1 MDAIATLSRL
11 LEHTAWANR
20 EALAALERTQHPEL
34 ARKLLAH
41 VVATEFLWL
50 DRLQGT
56 SQRHPVWPDWSLG
69 EIGARQAELPGA
81 WRALLGNCGTAGL
94 LREVSYVNSR
104 GERWSSTVHDVIA
117 HAALHGAHHRGQI
130 AAELRRAGLEPA
142 YVDFVHAAR
151 TGQI

>member
-11 LEHTAWANR
+11 LEHAAWADV
-20 EALAALERTQHPEL
+20 ETLAALERASHNEP

-56 SQRHPVWPDWSLG
+56 SQRHPVWPDWSLE
-69 EIGARQAELPGA
+69 EIGTRQAELPGA
-81 WRALLGNCGTAGL
+81 WRAFLGDCGAAGL

-104 GERWSSTVHDVIA
+104 GERWSSTVHDVVA
-117 HAALHGAHHRGQI
+117 HVALHGAHHRGQI
-130 AAELRRAGLEPA
+130 AAELRRAGLEPP